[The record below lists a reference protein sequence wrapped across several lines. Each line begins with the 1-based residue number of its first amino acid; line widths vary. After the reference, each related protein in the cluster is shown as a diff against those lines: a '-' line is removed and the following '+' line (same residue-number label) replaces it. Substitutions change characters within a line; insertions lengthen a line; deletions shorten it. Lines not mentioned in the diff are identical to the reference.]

1 MLKIG
6 CMDNR
11 AWYEHLTFFTK
22 PLSMTVYLPADH
34 YETLKIHNSTGDIRV
49 PASFSFSGIDLQ
61 VSTGDIVCDAS
72 AEKIVQLKTSTGNV
86 RLSDVR
92 AQQFSLSVS
101 TGNIRLKNTVA
112 ADLLDIHSS
121 TGDVR
126 LDNCDAGQIKVKTS
140 TGDVTGTLQSE
151 KIFVTKSS
159 TGSIRVPQTVSG
171 GKCEIITS
179 TGDIEIS
186 ISDTF

>member
-1 MLKIG
+1 
-6 CMDNR
+6 
-11 AWYEHLTFFTK
+11 
-22 PLSMTVYLPADH
+22 MTVYLPADH

-72 AEKIVQLKTSTGNV
+72 AESIVQLKTSTGNV

-140 TGDVTGTLQSE
+140 TGDVIGTLQSE

-159 TGSIRVPQTVSG
+159 TGSIRVPKTTSG